1 MKKVVNSLLAS
12 ALALTVAPMVV
23 GAEGGATSDA
33 ANDTN
38 PELTKTV
45 KRLQALEIVKGDDKG
60 QINEGNP
67 ITRAE
72 FATLVVRVRGLADG
86 VPLAKFQPNFKDI
99 KVSDW
104 YAGWINVASGRELI
118 KGYPDKTFKPE
129 NNVTY
134 AEAVTMIV
142 RALGY
147 EPAVLQ
153 EGGVWPNN
161 FISKSAELG
170 VSKGVS
176 IDPNKPATRGDVFL
190 LLDNALDINLMKQT
204 TYGSEIRYQPVKG
217 TNLLNEYMNIDVYN
231 MEWASSDNRKSE
243 DLPTVSNVPVTDLGN
258 LKPNEISFSGRSGTP
273 LRGKYTVV
281 NQINPN
287 DFAGQR
293 VQVWMKNERGKNTI
307 VWMEDSTDQDVI
319 TTTIEQLYQKGK
331 IPATDKDIDWS
342 GSTDSVLRSFDIELG
357 NGKKYRLAS
366 DAKVA
371 YNFKVYG
378 NAIDALK
385 DMKLSDD
392 DIDSYS
398 AKVVLNDDGEISYL
412 SVVDDLSAKQ
422 NTKFKFGSEVIKTVD
437 ASKQKIE
444 PLKGNTLDL
453 KKDEEGRDFM
463 VIRNG
468 EPAKLSDLK
477 PMDVYSVYYSDHNK
491 DRRIIIA
498 NSTVVEGKVSSVD
511 YRDSDKKN
519 DYFIKI
525 GDKRYRLRNATYSEN
540 NNKTIED
547 TPINKIKALSGIDV
561 KLYLDPSGRVR
572 HIETSSSV
580 KERRQGA
587 ILTKDVYYDAGKDQY
602 DFIVMNEK
610 GTKVTLPV
618 KDKKNI
624 LDKNGDEMSHQAIL
638 DTFKVAKD
646 KNGDGKISS
655 DEKNPLF
662 FTYELNS
669 KGDVREVRVADGDL
683 IHIKKDE
690 WRKAADKDDNLI
702 RINGHD
708 YEVPDDNVVFD
719 MKGAVE
725 KTGDRFELKNTGTG
739 KYSKIAKDDFEVYVH
754 INNNNEAD
762 YFLVVDGDKSIASDG
777 LYGFVVNFSRLDG
790 DDAVEILDKEGKLKT
805 YVLDGSVNFKRR
817 DFIYYDLN
825 GNDEIDTAKVIV
837 DGGSTGY
844 KPGSA
849 RIKDQDWARVGV
861 EKIYVARVD
870 EVDGRKI
877 TYYPEY
883 NPYEKN
889 SKSIEDSKKETYYTT
904 ANTVY
909 YNMDTLEADTGVEEG
924 DYVALIDSAD
934 VDGRYIDYVVI
945 VAKGDKVDDF
955 DYKGDY
961 NMNKFL
967 NWEDLDLGDV
977 LKADPK
983 GVVDGNKYTVTG
995 QLSSDYKKATV
1006 EVKIGGKTYEAD
1018 VNSDGSFE
1026 FSKTIDGDYDKYTL
1040 IVTKDGKEVLNKDY
1054 NIKKND
1060 TGEYKMLDAKSVTP
1074 AKATVI
1080 AGAPTYRVKGN
1091 LQKGYEDATVTV
1103 EFGGKKYDAEV
1114 TDGAF
1119 KVTKTVEGN
1128 FDTFTVTVTKDGKTE
1143 TYEGNFPAEK

>member
-1 MKKVVNSLLAS
+1 LQDSGFKKKYTATNIPQEHSVYTRGGESKVMKKVVNSLLAS

-23 GAEGGATSDA
+23 GAEGGATSDS
-33 ANDTN
+33 ANDAN

-45 KRLQALEIVKGDDKG
+45 KRLQALEIVKGDEKG

-86 VPLAKFQPNFKDI
+86 VPLAQFQPNFKDV

-104 YAGWINVASGRELI
+104 YAGWINVASGRELV

-129 NNVTY
+129 SNVTY

-161 FISKSAELG
+161 FISKAAELG

-204 TYGSEIRYQPVKG
+204 TYGSEIRYQAVPG

-231 MEWASSDNRKSE
+231 MEWASTDNRKSE

-281 NQINPN
+281 DQINPN

-319 TTTIEQLYQKGK
+319 TTTIEVLYQNGK
-331 IPATDKDIDWS
+331 IPATDSDINWS
-342 GSTDSVLRSFDIELG
+342 GSSDSVLRSFDLELG
-357 NGKKYRLAS
+357 NGKKYRFAS

-378 NAIDALK
+378 NALDALK
-385 DMKLSDD
+385 DMKLSDA

-412 SVVDDLSAKQ
+412 SVVDDLSADQ
-422 NTKFKFGSEVIKTVD
+422 NSKFKFGSEVIKSVD
-437 ASKQKIE
+437 AEKQKIE
-444 PLKGNTLDL
+444 PLKGTTLDL
-453 KKDEEGRDFM
+453 KKDEEGRDFI

-468 EPAKLSDLK
+468 EPAKLADLK

-491 DRRIIIA
+491 DRRVIIA
-498 NSTVVEGKVSSVD
+498 NSTVVEGKVDSVD

-519 DYFIKI
+519 DYYIKI

-540 NNKTIED
+540 NNKTIEE
-547 TPINKIKALSGIDV
+547 TPINKIKALAGIDV

-587 ILTKDVYYDAGKDQY
+587 ILTKDVYYDAGKDVY
-602 DFIVMNEK
+602 SFTVLNEK
-610 GTKVTLPV
+610 GTKVTLEV
-618 KDKKNI
+618 KDKKDI
-624 LDKNGDEMSHQAIL
+624 LNKNGDEMSHADIL
-638 DTFKVAKD
+638 KTFKVAED
-646 KNGDGKISS
+646 KNNDGKIDK

-669 KGDVREVRVADGDL
+669 KGDVREIRLDDGEL
-683 IHIKKDE
+683 IHVDKDK
-690 WRKAADKDDNLI
+690 WDNAADEDDNLV
-702 RINGHD
+702 RINGRD

-719 MKGAVE
+719 MKGDVE
-725 KTGDRFELKNTGTG
+725 KTGDRWELKNTGIG
-739 KYSKIAKDDFEVYVH
+739 KFSKIAKDDFEVYVH
-754 INNNNEAD
+754 INSNNEAD

-777 LYGFVVNFSRLDG
+777 LYGFVTNFSRLDG
-790 DDAVEILDKEGKLKT
+790 DDAVVILDQEGKEKT
-805 YVLDGSVNFKRR
+805 YVLDGSANFKRR

-825 GNDEIDTAKVIV
+825 GDGEIDTNRVIV
-837 DGGSTGY
+837 DGGGSSY
-844 KPGSA
+844 KPGKARVKDIDLKRVGLDEIHVA
-849 RIKDQDWARVGV
+849 RI
-861 EKIYVARVD
+861 D
-870 EVDGRKI
+870 EVDGDKLI
-877 TYYPEY
+877 YYSEH
-883 NPYEKN
+883 NPYDKN
-889 SKSIEDSKKETYYTT
+889 SKSIEDSKKEVYYTQS
-904 ANTVY
+904 NTVY
-909 YNMDTLEADTGVEEG
+909 YNMDTLEVDSGVEEG
-924 DYVALIDSAD
+924 DYVVLIDTD
-934 VDGRYIDYVVI
+934 DDGRKIDFVVI
-945 VAKGDKVDDF
+945 VAKGDKVDDY

-961 NMNKFL
+961 NMNDFL
-967 NWEDLDLGDV
+967 SYVPKDKPEPPVDPVYFDTLKGT
-977 LKADPK
+977 KADFIGSTK
-983 GVVDGNKYTVTG
+983 IYQVKG
-995 QLSSDYKKATV
+995 QLKDLYKNATV
-1006 EVKIGGKTYEAD
+1006 EVVINGETYAAE
-1018 VNSDGSFE
+1018 VSNGSFE
-1026 FSKTIDGDYDKYTL
+1026 LNKAIDGDFSEYQVKVTIDGKT
-1040 IVTKDGKEVLNKDY
+1040 
-1054 NIKKND
+1054 D
-1060 TGEYKMLDAKSVTP
+1060 T
-1074 AKATVI
+1074 
-1080 AGAPTYRVKGN
+1080 VKG
-1091 LQKGYEDATVTV
+1091 K
-1103 EFGGKKYDAEV
+1103 F
-1114 TDGAF
+1114 
-1119 KVTKTVEGN
+1119 
-1128 FDTFTVTVTKDGKTE
+1128 
-1143 TYEGNFPAEK
+1143 